1 MKILIADDEAPARTR
16 LAALLAADNGEH
28 EIVGQAANGREVLA
42 LCDRQAVDLVLLDIR
57 MPGMDG
63 IQTALALAARLRP
76 PAVVFT
82 TAYDEH
88 ALAAFEANAIDYLLK
103 PVRPERLRRALDK
116 ARALS
121 AEQQAVLNGEG
132 AFINVSYRGGMLHIP
147 AGDVILLRAD
157 SKYVEVWRSEGM
169 ALTEESLRAIEERL
183 PGRFLRVHRNALI
196 AVERVREIRRGESGQ
211 SLLVLD
217 GIDEPVEVSR
227 RHLPAVRRALRG
239 DDWRRW

>member
-1 MKILIADDEAPARTR
+1 
-16 LAALLAADNGEH
+16 
-28 EIVGQAANGREVLA
+28 
-42 LCDRQAVDLVLLDIR
+42 
-57 MPGMDG
+57 
-63 IQTALALAARLRP
+63 
-76 PAVVFT
+76 
-82 TAYDEH
+82 
-88 ALAAFEANAIDYLLK
+88 
-103 PVRPERLRRALDK
+103 
-116 ARALS
+116 
-121 AEQQAVLNGEG
+121 
-132 AFINVSYRGGMLHIP
+132 MLHIP